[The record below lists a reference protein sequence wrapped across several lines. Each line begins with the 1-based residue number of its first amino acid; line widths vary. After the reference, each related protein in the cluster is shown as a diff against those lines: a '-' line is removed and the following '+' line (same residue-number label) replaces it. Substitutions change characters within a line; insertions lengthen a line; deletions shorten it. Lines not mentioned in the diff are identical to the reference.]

1 MRFAGSECRLSF
13 LAHGERA
20 LFRAMPKVTI
30 EKMIYGGDGLGRLPV
45 NASPALAGSV
55 NEPAGAPTNASSAL
69 AAADARNSQPERG
82 KAVFVPFVLA
92 DEAVEVEIVEQRPG
106 FARGELVS
114 LLSASPQRVEPGCR
128 YFGRCGGCQYQHAG
142 YGHQLAMKQQIL
154 RDTLRRTAKLEM
166 EVELKVH
173 ASPPWNY
180 RNRTRMK
187 VASQPEFAIGYFAH
201 GSHRLL
207 PVEHC
212 PISSPLINRALA
224 ALWQSSEF
232 RSLAAEIA
240 EVQFFANHDD
250 SAMLLEIFARKTS
263 SVEAF
268 RPAFH
273 ALQTALP
280 ELRGL
285 VLFQYL
291 GSDEKTEIAG
301 PGFARSAPQYLGERE
316 LTYLTSEG
324 SFQVPAGAFFQTN
337 RFLVD
342 ELLSIVLAH
351 STPETAKGAVAGNP
365 RQGRHAL
372 DLYAGVGLFAVPLS
386 RRFQRV
392 TAVEIAPFS
401 VKALRAN
408 SGGKLEV
415 VAGATEQF
423 LHRFHRSGVLDLVVV
438 DPPRAGLGERTAR
451 VLAGLKLAEL
461 IYVSCDPA
469 TLSRDLRVL
478 IESGFHIEEAHL
490 VDLFTQTFHI
500 ETVFRLAR

>member
-1 MRFAGSECRLSF
+1 MYAVRRAHRFI
-13 LAHGERA
+13 
-20 LFRAMPKVTI
+20 AMPKVTI
-30 EKMIYGGDGLGRLPV
+30 EKMIYGGDGLGRLPE
-45 NASPALAGSV
+45 NTSPALAD
-55 NEPAGAPTNASSAL
+55 EPAGVPTDAPSAL
-69 AAADARNSQPERG
+69 VGADGRNSQPQRG

-106 FARGELVS
+106 FARGELAS
-114 LLSASPQRVEPGCR
+114 LLSASPQRVEPGCP

-142 YGHQLAMKQQIL
+142 YQHQLAMKQQIL
-154 RDTLRRTAKLEM
+154 RDTLRRTAKLEL
-166 EVELKVH
+166 EVELRIH

-201 GSHRLL
+201 GSHKLL

-212 PISSPLINRALA
+212 PISSPLINRALE
-224 ALWQSSEF
+224 ALRQSSEF

-250 SAMLLEIFARKTS
+250 SAMLLEVYVRKTS
-263 SVEAF
+263 AVEVF
-268 RPAFH
+268 RPAFQ
-273 ALQTALP
+273 ALRTALP
-280 ELRGL
+280 EVRGL
-285 VLFQYL
+285 ALFRDL
-291 GSDEKTEIAG
+291 GRDERTEIAG
-301 PGFARSAPQYLGERE
+301 PAGLARSAPEYLGARE

-351 STPETAKGAVAGNP
+351 SIPETAKGAIGGNP

-372 DLYAGVGLFAVPLS
+372 DLYAGAGLFAVPLS

-392 TAVEIAPFS
+392 TAVEIAPIS
-401 VKALRAN
+401 VEALRAN

-451 VLAGLKLAEL
+451 MLAGLKVAEL

-490 VDLFTQTFHI
+490 VDLFPQTFHI